1 MPRHW
6 LDDNAIPLGLTAV
19 GVGLAVALWPRSAAP
34 AAPPAPPPSLPL
46 PPQPARSYA
55 PTVPTMPTSTSP
67 FGAAVAALSPAQYE
81 RAVVDAAITGNLPA
95 SFAQFV
101 PVTVT
106 SQGRTGTFW
115 ASPMPLTIGTDAAP
129 FHAPLSAPAAQRI
142 ADHYGHSLPTK
153 KMVDAIHA
161 AANVRVPFKSYSSDR
176 QSPRTFVA
184 SSDVIEARR
193 AGRTGLVS
201 DYAKDYVLTNSRRS
215 NPARIAL
222 YGAWDAQGGLVQ
234 PFAVPHG
241 LGYFDYSQHPRFV
254 AGNVLVD
261 GVTTPLASAL
271 ADPATAALFSDEG
284 PITGAM
290 LRY

>member
-1 MPRHW
+1 
-6 LDDNAIPLGLTAV
+6 
-19 GVGLAVALWPRSAAP
+19 
-34 AAPPAPPPSLPL
+34 
-46 PPQPARSYA
+46 
-55 PTVPTMPTSTSP
+55 MPTSTSP
-67 FGAAVAALSPAQYE
+67 FGASVAALSPAQYE
-81 RAVVDAAITGNLPA
+81 RAVVDAAITGDLPA
-95 SFAQFV
+95 SFSQFV

-115 ASPMPLTIGTDAAP
+115 ASPMPLSIGTDAAP

-142 ADHYGHSLPTK
+142 ADHHGHSLPTK

-161 AANVRVPFKSYSSDR
+161 AANVRVPFKSYSADR

-193 AGRTGLVS
+193 AGRMGLVS
-201 DYAKDYVLTNSRRS
+201 DFAKDYVLTNQRRS

-222 YGAWDAQGGLVQ
+222 YGGWDAQGGLVQ
-234 PFAVPHG
+234 PFAVPHA
-241 LGYFDYSQHPRFV
+241 LTYYDYSQHPRFV

-261 GVTTPLASAL
+261 GVAMPLATAL
-271 ADPATAALFSDEG
+271 ADPATAHLFSHEG
-284 PITGAM
+284 PITGTM